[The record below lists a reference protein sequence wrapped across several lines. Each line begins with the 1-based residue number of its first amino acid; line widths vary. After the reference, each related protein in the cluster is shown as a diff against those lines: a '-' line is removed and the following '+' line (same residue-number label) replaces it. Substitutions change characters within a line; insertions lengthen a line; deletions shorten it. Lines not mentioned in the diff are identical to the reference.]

1 MKNLLLYLTILF
13 TLLAV
18 SSADEDCDDGTWEG
32 EEAVND
38 VYDYE
43 CSNVLERD
51 FNRQVDRKTKK
62 LLRRER
68 TWHDRVFNKCFRK
81 AVEKRLR
88 EVGNECL
95 DDPYAADDC
104 DELGRAAARI
114 IVQDSGLCPS
124 SASKDSLTSSIK
136 QFQRACRSA
145 AKDECE
151 SSIRDELDDCGADSS
166 LRTARPLKRKCKE
179 EIRSLTRGMLR

>member
-1 MKNLLLYLTILF
+1 M
-13 TLLAV
+13 
-18 SSADEDCDDGTWEG
+18 
-32 EEAVND
+32 ND

-43 CSNVLERD
+43 CSNVLKRD
-51 FNRQVDRKTKK
+51 FNRKVDRKTKK
-62 LLRRER
+62 LHHRER

-114 IVQDSGLCPS
+114 IVQDSGLCEYGRV
-124 SASKDSLTSSIK
+124 SASHPIN
-136 QFQRACRSA
+136 QFKRACRGA

-151 SSIRDELDDCGADSS
+151 SSIRSELDDCGADDS

>member
-1 MKNLLLYLTILF
+1 M
-13 TLLAV
+13 
-18 SSADEDCDDGTWEG
+18 
-32 EEAVND
+32 ND

-51 FNRQVDRKTKK
+51 FKRQVNRKTNK
-62 LLRRER
+62 LLHRER

-81 AVEKRLR
+81 AVKKRLR

-104 DELGRAAARI
+104 DELGRAAALI
-114 IVQDSGLCPS
+114 IVQDSGLCDEIVS
-124 SASKDSLTSSIK
+124 NRDHSIK
-136 QFQRACRSA
+136 QFIRACRGA

-151 SSIRDELDDCGADSS
+151 SSIRSELDDCGADSS
-166 LRTARPLKRKCKE
+166 LRTARPLKRKCNE